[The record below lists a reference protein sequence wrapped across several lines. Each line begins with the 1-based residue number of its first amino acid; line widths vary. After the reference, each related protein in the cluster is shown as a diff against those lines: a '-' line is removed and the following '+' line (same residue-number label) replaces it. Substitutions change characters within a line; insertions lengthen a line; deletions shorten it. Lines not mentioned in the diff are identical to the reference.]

1 MSQIIKISLTV
12 GLIGLIGLATIM
24 SITILVPAYDQYQIK
39 QWLIKPVAIG
49 FNATQKIDQYI
60 AKYDGFPDITNVK
73 ELNMSGREL
82 KSIAYL
88 VPKADD
94 TNSETGELHVV
105 LSDTGIPTSLAN
117 QKIIFILGTDF
128 KWQCTMT
135 IDAKLRPDTCR
146 NDAPP
151 QPIYA
156 G

>member
-1 MSQIIKISLTV
+1 MSQMIKISLT
-12 GLIGLIGLATIM
+12 IGLIGLATITG
-24 SITILVPAYDQYQIK
+24 IKILVPAYDQYQIK

-49 FNATQKIDQYI
+49 FNATKKIDQYI
-60 AKYDGFPDITNVK
+60 ANYNQFPDITSVK
-73 ELNMSGREL
+73 ELNISGREL

-105 LSDTGIPTSLAN
+105 LSNTGLPTTLAN

-135 IDAKLRPDTCR
+135 IETELRPDTCK